1 MSYGSGA
8 PAMGF
13 VDAVSSVWVRKYAK
27 FSGTA
32 SRSEYWYSVLF
43 SVLVSMALQFI
54 GAGMHSHLLSSA
66 FSLAN
71 LLPSLAV
78 TIRRLHDV
86 GRSGWWYFLVF
97 TLIGAFVLLYWF
109 CQRGHTAGNKYAD
122 DNRRL
127 GEVFA

>member
-1 MSYGSGA
+1 
-8 PAMGF
+8 MGF
-13 VDAVSSVWVRKYAK
+13 VEAATTVYIRKYAQ

-43 SVLVSMALQFI
+43 SVVFSIALQFI
-54 GAGMHSHLLSSA
+54 GAAMHSHVLSFLYSVA
-66 FSLAN
+66 S

-86 GRSGWWYFLVF
+86 GKSGWWYCLAF
-97 TLIGAFVLLYWF
+97 TIVGAFVLLFWF
-109 CQRGHTAGNKYAD
+109 CQKGYVAGNKYAND
-122 DNRRL
+122 SRRL